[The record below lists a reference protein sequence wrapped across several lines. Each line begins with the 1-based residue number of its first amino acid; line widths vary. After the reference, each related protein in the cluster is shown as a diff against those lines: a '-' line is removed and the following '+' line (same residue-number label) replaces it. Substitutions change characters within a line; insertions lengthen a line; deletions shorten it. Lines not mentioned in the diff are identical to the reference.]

1 MKNLY
6 LTPDVLILHV
16 DAETILCTSFTGN
29 FSGSIDSVEEGTDY
43 GDL

>member
-1 MKNLY
+1 M
-6 LTPDVLILHV
+6 TPAVLISHMDV
-16 DAETILCTSFTGN
+16 EAILCTSFAGS